1 MGVRIGRKDAKCFWF
16 LLAVSFSFFAVPP
29 RSLHHRLDGRLRS
42 PRSTQVLS
50 TRSLGPSL
58 IPQIFL
64 EMDSQHRPHLLIL
77 NCLIDPKGYGEV
89 IFLDTH
95 TIQLA
100 RGRHTNIRSSKVFSF
115 SSSNCIK
122 HTAAKAHRT
131 FSQGSVVAV
140 APIASQ
146 RDRSQRDRSQRC
158 ALNPVGSRERSPARG
173 DASACA
179 GTNRHR
185 MRTLS
190 RKWGIR
196 VLARPCFARSHE
208 DGLGVACHWP
218 QRPAWPR
225 QSAKGDACAGAG
237 TIRRR

>member
-1 MGVRIGRKDAKCFWF
+1 
-16 LLAVSFSFFAVPP
+16 
-29 RSLHHRLDGRLRS
+29 
-42 PRSTQVLS
+42 
-50 TRSLGPSL
+50 
-58 IPQIFL
+58 
-64 EMDSQHRPHLLIL
+64 MDSQHRPHLLIL

-122 HTAAKAHRT
+122 HPAAKAHRT
-131 FSQGSVVAV
+131 FSQGSVAAV

-146 RDRSQRDRSQRC
+146 RDRSQRC
-158 ALNPVGSRERSPARG
+158 ALSPEGSRERSPARG

-190 RKWGIR
+190 RKWDIR

-208 DGLGVACHWP
+208 DGLEVACHWP

-237 TIRRR
+237 TIHRR